1 MKKFKSL
8 PLLLLILALT
18 AICQAC
24 GGSSDGGGNS
34 SDINYKN
41 PKAYMNAVKE
51 QNFEQ
56 AHEVLDNL
64 YADYLNEYNKWKH
77 ASTEAN
83 RYWSAANYIYNAE
96 MDYLLPQNDET
107 ANKRAVF
114 TMVQMNAIGDEPIS
128 GHTYSGYD
136 DNMGRYKSYTE
147 FADAYN
153 KLALKIIELALF
165 YENKDVANTVLKSM
179 KKGYTLHEVDSQ
191 YTWTVNTTDI
201 DRAKELI
208 NKN

>member
-1 MKKFKSL
+1 MKKLKFSTC
-8 PLLLLILALT
+8 LLLILALA

-24 GGSSDGGGNS
+24 GGSSDGS
-34 SDINYKN
+34 SDINYKD

-56 AHEVLDNL
+56 AHEILDNL
-64 YADYLNEYNKWKH
+64 YADYLNEYNRSKMPAQKG
-77 ASTEAN
+77 E
-83 RYWSAANYIYNAE
+83 RYWTAANYIYNAE
-96 MDYLLPQNDET
+96 MDYLLPQNDEG

-114 TMVQMNAIGDEPIS
+114 TMVQMNPIGDEPIS

-136 DNMGRYKSYTE
+136 DHMGRYKSYTN
-147 FADAYN
+147 FAAAYN

-165 YENKDVANTVLKSM
+165 YENKDVANMVLKSM
-179 KKGYTLHEVDSQ
+179 KNGYTLHEVDSQ
-191 YTWTVNTTDI
+191 YTWTANTADI